1 MKISYTQL
9 QTYLEDK
16 LPTPEKL
23 ADAFTFHAF
32 EIESLEK
39 VGDDIILD
47 IKVLPDRAC
56 YAKSYE
62 GIAREVSTILGLKKK
77 DGMVKIPVSMR
88 TIIISVSQINEVLG
102 SEITPKE
109 AVSILTRMDINVTEK
124 GDTLEL
130 AVPGDRLDLQVWRD
144 IPEEVGRIYGYDK
157 IKSILPKNTTSKPV
171 VEKSFYY
178 AEKIKNILVDVGFS
192 EVYLYSLVA
201 KGVYEI
207 EKPLAS
213 DKNHLRTNLTDG
225 IVKSLEFNAKNA
237 DLLGLDEIKI
247 FEIGKVFTK
256 NGEHTSLCVGIK
268 NIKKKP
274 PEGSTKESWQE
285 KEKIKKIRGE
295 VVKVLEVNST
305 ILCTVDDS
313 GGIISL
319 NEEAVGMTNN
329 SDGIF
334 EINLDKVVATL
345 PEPTSYADLNF
356 DKAVSIEYKKFSM
369 YPFIARDIAV
379 FVPETIDDAA
389 KVWLAVEKGI
399 ANAEA
404 TNLLAHHSLFDTFK
418 KDGKVSYA
426 YRMIFQSMDKTL
438 TDDEVNAIM
447 EKIYAEIKD
456 KGWEVR

>member
-32 EIESLEK
+32 EIESMEK
-39 VGDDIILD
+39 EGDDTILD

-62 GIAREVSTILGLKKK
+62 GIAREVSAILGLKKK
-77 DGMVKIPVSMR
+77 AEKVKIPDSKHTITVS
-88 TIIISVSQINEVLG
+88 ISQINEVLG
-102 SEITPKE
+102 SDISQKE
-109 AVSILTRMDINVTEK
+109 AVSILTRMDIKVTEK
-124 GDTLEL
+124 GDILEL
-130 AVPGDRLDLQVWRD
+130 SVPCDRLDLQSWRD

-157 IKSILPKNTTSKPV
+157 IKSILPKNTTFKPI
-171 VEKSFYY
+171 VEKAFYY
-178 AEKIKNILVDVGFS
+178 TEKIKNILVSAGFS
-192 EVYLYSLVA
+192 EVYTYSLVA

-207 EKPLAS
+207 EKPLAA

-225 IVKSLEFNAKNA
+225 IVKSLEFNARNA

-256 NGEHTSLCVGIK
+256 DGEHTSLCVGIK
-268 NIKKKP
+268 NIKKAKGA
-274 PEGSTKESWQE
+274 ELA
-285 KEKIKKIRGE
+285 KEKIKKVRDE
-295 VVKVLEVNST
+295 VLKVLEVNAT

-319 NEEAVGMTNN
+319 NVEAVGMTNN

-345 PEPTSYADLNF
+345 SEPNSYADLNF
-356 DKAVSIEYKKFSM
+356 SKATTIEYKKFSV
-369 YPFIARDIAV
+369 YPFIVRDIAV
-379 FVPETIDDAA
+379 FVQGPTLDTEVWSVIEKVLNEVGAA
-389 KVWLAVEKGI
+389 
-399 ANAEA
+399 
-404 TNLLAHHSLFDTFK
+404 NLLAHHSLFDTFK

-426 YRMIFQSMDKTL
+426 YRMIFQSMEKTL
-438 TDDEVNAIM
+438 TDDEVNSIM
-447 EKIYAEIKD
+447 EKIYAEIKG

>member
-32 EIESLEK
+32 EIESVEK
-39 VGDDIILD
+39 VGDDTILD

-77 DGMVKIPVSMR
+77 ADKVKIPVS
-88 TIIISVSQINEVLG
+88 TNTISVSISQINEVLG
-102 SEITPKE
+102 SEITQKE
-109 AVSILTRMDINVTEK
+109 AVSILTSMDINVTEK
-124 GDTLEL
+124 DDTLEL
-130 AVPGDRLDLQVWRD
+130 AVPGDRLDLQSWRD

-157 IKSILPKNTTSKPV
+157 IKSILPKNTTFKPV
-171 VEKSFYY
+171 VEKMFYY
-178 AEKIKNILVDVGFS
+178 SEKIKNVLVNAGFS
-192 EVYLYSLVA
+192 EVYTYSLVA

-207 EKPLAS
+207 EKPLAA
-213 DKNHLRTNLTDG
+213 DKNNLRTNLTDG
-225 IVKSLEFNAKNA
+225 IVKSLEFNARNS

-256 NGEHTSLCVGIK
+256 DGEHTFLCVGI
-268 NIKKKP
+268 NNVKKSK
-274 PEGSTKESWQE
+274 GADLA
-285 KEKIKKIRGE
+285 KEKIKKVRDEIL
-295 VVKVLEVNST
+295 KVLEANAT

-319 NEEAVGMTNN
+319 DGESIGATNN
-329 SDGIF
+329 FDGIF
-334 EINLDKVVATL
+334 EIDLDKVVVTL
-345 PEPTSYADLNF
+345 ANPVSYADLNF
-356 DKAVSIEYKKFSM
+356 GKAVSIEYKKFSV
-369 YPFIARDIAV
+369 YPFVVRDIAV
-379 FVPETIDDAA
+379 FVSELVQAGDVWSVIE
-389 KVWLAVEKGI
+389 KVLTDNSSYE
-399 ANAEA
+399 
-404 TNLLAHHSLFDTFK
+404 LLVHNSLFDTFK
-418 KDGKVSYA
+418 KDGKISYA